1 MELMIVTGMSGAGKS
16 QAIKA
21 MEDIGYYC
29 VDNMPPALMAPFL
42 ELCRQSSQELN
53 RVALVTDVRSGTL
66 FQELQEVL
74 PTLQAAAD
82 VCRILFLDCSNEAL
96 RRRFKE
102 TRRHHPLSE
111 EGRSME
117 EALLEERRMLSPLY
131 EMADY
136 RIDTTHLNAAQ
147 LKGRVADLL
156 MQQSGTAMAVQVM
169 SFGFKYGFPAEA
181 DVMLD
186 MRCLPNPFYIEN
198 LRPLTGN
205 DAEVQ
210 DYVMSDPAA
219 TTYLERILALLS
231 HTIPLY
237 QKEGRS
243 QLVIAIGCTGG
254 KHRSV
259 TMANRIAEALKSM
272 TDGQVLSY
280 HRDIGRE

>member
-1 MELMIVTGMSGAGKS
+1 
-16 QAIKA
+16 
-21 MEDIGYYC
+21 
-29 VDNMPPALMAPFL
+29 
-42 ELCRQSSQELN
+42 
-53 RVALVTDVRSGTL
+53 
-66 FQELQEVL
+66 
-74 PTLQAAAD
+74 
-82 VCRILFLDCSNEAL
+82 
-96 RRRFKE
+96 
-102 TRRHHPLSE
+102 
-111 EGRSME
+111 ME

-147 LKGRVADLL
+147 LKGRVANLL
-156 MQQSGTAMAVQVM
+156 MQQTGTAMAVQVM

-219 TTYLERILALLS
+219 TAYLERILALLS